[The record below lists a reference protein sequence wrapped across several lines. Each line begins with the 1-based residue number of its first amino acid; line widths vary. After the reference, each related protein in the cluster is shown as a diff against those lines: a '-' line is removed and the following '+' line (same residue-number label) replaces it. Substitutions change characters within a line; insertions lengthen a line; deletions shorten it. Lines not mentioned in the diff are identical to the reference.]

1 MKRLVIDKFY
11 GWIWNDTYVW
21 WSGSLSYAEWVEI
34 RKNSKKIKL
43 SKNLQQTEL
52 ISTNITNSIITWYN
66 TYDSTHFIRTHYD
79 WKITSYLKNNIDTWI
94 YIVDLDW
101 KAYNSWIIW
110 TKGFIIW
117 NTNVYNWTYDT
128 GKDSLWVYSDWTTW
142 IISNWDF
149 SSSTWWG
156 VWANWTISWWLV
168 THTAGAVNTLNYTT
182 SWTNTNKYRVEIKCS
197 TITASTCVFQI
208 WWVPLYTFTTADS
221 NTTVVV
227 IYTATADNQV
237 LEFVPNTSFEW
248 SFDKII
254 AQDYNI
260 KSFSYTF
267 NEQAPYIIINNFIYV
282 WNWNKVTEID
292 TTDVTWIFTDV
303 LIIDTGYSIKWIT
316 QIGDQVYVYASNW
329 SSTKQYIWNWVDTTT
344 NVSIT
349 WIDKNAV
356 NVANFANQD
365 YIITQSIYSQKTAL
379 WVVRGYQLELIYQN
393 DLTLDWDNERVCFNI
408 KNTNA
413 IETIGNILLLPWFG
427 WIYTY
432 WQYSPWYPYSLQ
444 KEYTNLWCEF
454 AWKYWVTAIV
464 YNESSSY
471 NMRYSYIWKIWS
483 TTPKVYEAFTQFW
496 AWNYSYI
503 LPWYIEL
510 YPLIWDC
517 ISNIKTLEKVT
528 VWYKLETDTSI
539 NIYTKNSDRTTKY
552 ANILYDYTT
561 IPVVG
566 AIYTLSWNT
575 HTIYDV
581 TDMWTYCILHTT
593 YTWTDTSYD
602 GQMTKSSWVWDVSIY
617 AERIKYWFKLEST
630 ITDTTK
636 RRHTVNIPEIFNEL
650 QIAIELIT
658 KNQNYTPEFSDINI
672 YYNETND
679 D

>member
-1 MKRLVIDKFY
+1 
-11 GWIWNDTYVW
+11 
-21 WSGSLSYAEWVEI
+21 
-34 RKNSKKIKL
+34 
-43 SKNLQQTEL
+43 
-52 ISTNITNSIITWYN
+52 
-66 TYDSTHFIRTHYD
+66 
-79 WKITSYLKNNIDTWI
+79 
-94 YIVDLDW
+94 
-101 KAYNSWIIW
+101 
-110 TKGFIIW
+110 
-117 NTNVYNWTYDT
+117 
-128 GKDSLWVYSDWTTW
+128 
-142 IISNWDF
+142 
-149 SSSTWWG
+149 
-156 VWANWTISWWLV
+156 
-168 THTAGAVNTLNYTT
+168 
-182 SWTNTNKYRVEIKCS
+182 
-197 TITASTCVFQI
+197 
-208 WWVPLYTFTTADS
+208 
-221 NTTVVV
+221 
-227 IYTATADNQV
+227 
-237 LEFVPNTSFEW
+237 
-248 SFDKII
+248 
-254 AQDYNI
+254 
-260 KSFSYTF
+260 
-267 NEQAPYIIINNFIYV
+267 
-282 WNWNKVTEID
+282 
-292 TTDVTWIFTDV
+292 
-303 LIIDTGYSIKWIT
+303 
-316 QIGDQVYVYASNW
+316 
-329 SSTKQYIWNWVDTTT
+329 
-344 NVSIT
+344 
-349 WIDKNAV
+349 
-356 NVANFANQD
+356 
-365 YIITQSIYSQKTAL
+365 
-379 WVVRGYQLELIYQN
+379 LIYQN